1 MAPTTDNDQAAHADA
16 KKQIQ
21 VLNAAVQS
29 QKQLVQT
36 LLTELAQRF
45 AHLWPNITLIDT
57 KQNSHE

>member
-1 MAPTTDNDQAAHADA
+1 MAPTTDNDQATYADA

-36 LLTELAQRF
+36 LLAEFNPTLCPSMAKYY
-45 AHLWPNITLIDT
+45 AH
-57 KQNSHE
+57 

>member
-1 MAPTTDNDQAAHADA
+1 MAPTTDNDQAAYADA

-36 LLTELAQRF
+36 LLADLTQRF
-45 AHLWPNITLIDT
+45 ARLWPHITLIDT
-57 KQNSHE
+57 KQNPHE

>member
-1 MAPTTDNDQAAHADA
+1 MAPTTDNDQAAYADA

-36 LLTELAQRF
+36 LLADLTQRF

-57 KQNSHE
+57 KQNPHE